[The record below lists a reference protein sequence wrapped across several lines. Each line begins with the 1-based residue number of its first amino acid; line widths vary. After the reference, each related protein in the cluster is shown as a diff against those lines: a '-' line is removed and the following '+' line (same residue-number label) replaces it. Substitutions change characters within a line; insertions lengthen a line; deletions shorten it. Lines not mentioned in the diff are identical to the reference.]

1 MRDVRDVPF
10 VSFSTRLDLPTTEL
24 RRRLERVTGLPASRL
39 ITEALHA
46 LEQQLG
52 GNKESTKA

>member
-24 RRRLERVTGLPASRL
+24 RRRLERMTGLPASRL
-39 ITEALHA
+39 VTEALRA
-46 LEQQLG
+46 LEQQLS
-52 GNKESTKA
+52 NKEITET